1 MKISII
7 GTGRMGRTLAAL
19 WAQLGHDVFLGSRE
33 AAVGQQVAAEL
44 GHHIQGGTQAEAAE
58 FGSILLFAFPWHAL
72 IDVQRAVDQLEGK
85 IILDCINPIMSS
97 GSLAV
102 GHKWSAGEEIAQQFP
117 RAQVVKAFNT
127 LYVDHLRQPLFGGK
141 PATLYYCSDHTP
153 AKEATAAL
161 GSQMGLAPVDCGPLK
176 HARYLEPLAVF
187 WLQMAFHMGYG
198 PEFALQ
204 WVGRE
209 GVSG

>member
-1 MKISII
+1 MNIGIL
-7 GTGRMGRTLAAL
+7 GTGRMGRKLAL
-19 WAQLGHDVFLGSRE
+19 VWAQLGHSIFLGSRE

-44 GHHIQGGTQAEAAE
+44 GHGIRGGTQAEAAE
-58 FGSILLFAFPWHAL
+58 FGQVILFAFPWHAL
-72 IDVQRAVDQLEGK
+72 VDVQRAVGPLAGK
-85 IILDCINPIMSS
+85 IIIDCINPIMSS

-127 LYVDHLRQPLFGGK
+127 LYVEHVDNPLFGGR
-141 PATLYYCSDHTP
+141 PATLYYCSDHTA
-153 AKEATAAL
+153 AKQVVAEL
-161 GSQMGLAPVDCGPLK
+161 GAQMGLATADCGPIK
-176 HARYLEPLAVF
+176 HARYLEPLALF

-198 PEFALQ
+198 ADFTLQ

-209 GVSG
+209 